1 MRKYIQII
9 YNMLQSKRQEAA
21 VLLREK
27 SADRKTIEAL
37 SDVKKTTDKMVQKA
51 KGLHKDAVTLLRD
64 AQLDADWD
72 LIDETVEGLKVEI
85 KELEDKVKLSE
96 KTLTAAEKL
105 AHAANM
111 AHRSNAIYAALKP
124 YASKSKP
131 GPKLEPFSE
140 MSPSRRP
147 LPPQPGIF
155 ASMPTYALAASKPA
169 AKPSAS
175 KEKSKKTADSFS
187 ELPPSQRK
195 TFGGKSK
202 RRRLNSKKQTKRNRC
217 N

>member
-1 MRKYIQII
+1 
-9 YNMLQSKRQEAA
+9 MLRSKQQEAA

-27 SADRKTIEAL
+27 SAERKAIEAL

-51 KGLHKDAVTLLRD
+51 KGLHKDAEMLLSD
-64 AQLDADWD
+64 AKSDADWD
-72 LIDETVEGLKVEI
+72 SIDEKVEGLKIEI
-85 KELEDKVKLSE
+85 KELEDKVKMSE

-105 AHAANM
+105 AHAVNM
-111 AHRSNAIYAALKP
+111 AHRSNVIYAAVKP
-124 YASKSKP
+124 SASKSKS
-131 GPKLEPFSE
+131 GLKLEPFSE
-140 MSPSRRP
+140 ESPSRRP

-155 ASMPTYALAASKPA
+155 ASMPTYAPAASKPA

-175 KEKSKKTADSFS
+175 KEKSKKTAESFS

-202 RRRLNSKKQTKRNRC
+202 RRRLSNKKQTKRNRR

>member
-1 MRKYIQII
+1 
-9 YNMLQSKRQEAA
+9 MLRSKQQEAA

-27 SADRKTIEAL
+27 SAERKAIEAL

-51 KGLHKDAVTLLRD
+51 KVLHKDAVTLLRD
-64 AQLDADWD
+64 AQSDTDWD
-72 LIDETVEGLKVEI
+72 LIDDMVEGLKIEI
-85 KELEDKVKLSE
+85 KELEENVKLYE

-105 AHAANM
+105 AHAADM
-111 AHRSNAIYAALKP
+111 AHRSNAIYAAVKP
-124 YASKSKP
+124 SASKSKS

-155 ASMPTYALAASKPA
+155 ASMPTYAHARATSKPA
-169 AKPSAS
+169 ASKPSAS
-175 KEKSKKTADSFS
+175 KEKSKKTAESFS

-202 RRRLNSKKQTKRNRC
+202 RRRLSSKKQTKRNR
-217 N
+217 

>member
-1 MRKYIQII
+1 
-9 YNMLQSKRQEAA
+9 MLRSKQQEAA

-27 SADRKTIEAL
+27 SAERKAIEAL

-51 KGLHKDAVTLLRD
+51 KVLHKDAEMLLSD
-64 AQLDADWD
+64 AKSDADWD
-72 LIDETVEGLKVEI
+72 LIDEKVEGLKIEI

-105 AHAANM
+105 AHAVNM
-111 AHRSNAIYAALKP
+111 AHRSNVIYAAVKP
-124 YASKSKP
+124 YTSKSKS
-131 GPKLEPFSE
+131 GLKLEPFSE
-140 MSPSRRP
+140 ESPSRRP

-155 ASMPTYALAASKPA
+155 ASMPTYAPAASKPA
-169 AKPSAS
+169 VKPSAS
-175 KEKSKKTADSFS
+175 KEKSKKKAESFS

-202 RRRLNSKKQTKRNRC
+202 RHRLSSKKQTKRNRR

>member
-1 MRKYIQII
+1 MPICVSNEFLEDLKSNGESALIKAAANELLNARSHMAKY
-9 YNMLQSKRQEAA
+9 
-21 VLLREK
+21 
-27 SADRKTIEAL
+27 
-37 SDVKKTTDKMVQKA
+37 KKEI
-51 KGLHKDAVTLLRD
+51 G
-64 AQLDADWD
+64 
-72 LIDETVEGLKVEI
+72 ELKNEI
-85 KELEDKVKLSE
+85 KELEENVKMSE

-105 AHAANM
+105 AHAADM
-111 AHRSNAIYAALKP
+111 AHRSNAIYAAVKP
-124 YASKSKP
+124 SVSKSKS

-155 ASMPTYALAASKPA
+155 ASMPTYAATAVKPSASKPA

-175 KEKSKKTADSFS
+175 KEKSKKTAESFS

-202 RRRLNSKKQTKRNRC
+202 RRRLSNKKQTKRNR
-217 N
+217 

>member
-1 MRKYIQII
+1 
-9 YNMLQSKRQEAA
+9 MLRSKQQEAA

-27 SADRKTIEAL
+27 SAERKAIESL
-37 SDVKKTTDKMVQKA
+37 GDVKKTTDKMVKKA
-51 KGLHKDAVTLLRD
+51 KVLHKDAVTLLRD
-64 AQLDADWD
+64 AQSDADWD
-72 LIDETVEGLKVEI
+72 LIDDMVEGLKIEI
-85 KELEDKVKLSE
+85 KELEENVKLSE

-105 AHAANM
+105 AHAADM
-111 AHRSNAIYAALKP
+111 AHRSNAIYAAVKP
-124 YASKSKP
+124 SASKSKS

-155 ASMPTYALAASKPA
+155 ASMPTYAATAVKPSASKPV

-175 KEKSKKTADSFS
+175 KDKSKKTAESFS

-202 RRRLNSKKQTKRNRC
+202 RRRLSNKKQTKRNR
-217 N
+217 

>member
-1 MRKYIQII
+1 
-9 YNMLQSKRQEAA
+9 MLRSKQQEAA

-27 SADRKTIEAL
+27 SAERKAIEAL
-37 SDVKKTTDKMVQKA
+37 GDVKKTTDKMVQKA
-51 KGLHKDAVTLLRD
+51 KVLHKDTEMLLSD
-64 AQLDADWD
+64 AKSDADWD
-72 LIDETVEGLKVEI
+72 SIDEKVEGLKIEI

-105 AHAANM
+105 AHAVNM
-111 AHRSNAIYAALKP
+111 AHRSNVIYAAVKP
-124 YASKSKP
+124 SASKSKS
-131 GPKLEPFSE
+131 GLKLEPFSE
-140 MSPSRRP
+140 ESPSRRP

-155 ASMPTYALAASKPA
+155 ASMPTYAPAASKPT
-169 AKPSAS
+169 AKPPAS
-175 KEKSKKTADSFS
+175 KEKSKKTAESFS

-202 RRRLNSKKQTKRNRC
+202 RHRLNSKKQTKRNRR

>member
-1 MRKYIQII
+1 
-9 YNMLQSKRQEAA
+9 MLRSKQQEAA

-27 SADRKTIEAL
+27 SAERKAIEAL

-51 KGLHKDAVTLLRD
+51 KVLHKDAEMLLSD
-64 AQLDADWD
+64 AKSDADWD
-72 LIDETVEGLKVEI
+72 SIDEKVEGLKIEI
-85 KELEDKVKLSE
+85 KELEDKVKMSE
-96 KTLTAAEKL
+96 KTVTAAEKL
-105 AHAANM
+105 AHAVNM
-111 AHRSNAIYAALKP
+111 AHRSNVIYAAVKP
-124 YASKSKP
+124 SASKSKS

-155 ASMPTYALAASKPA
+155 ASMPKYAAAASKPA
-169 AKPSAS
+169 VKPPAS
-175 KEKSKKTADSFS
+175 KEKSKKTAESFS

-195 TFGGKSK
+195 TFGGKTK
-202 RRRLNSKKQTKRNRC
+202 RRRLSSKKQTKRNRR

>member
-1 MRKYIQII
+1 
-9 YNMLQSKRQEAA
+9 MLRSKQQEAA

-27 SADRKTIEAL
+27 SAERKAIEAL

-51 KGLHKDAVTLLRD
+51 KVLHKDAEMLLSD
-64 AQLDADWD
+64 AKSDADWD
-72 LIDETVEGLKVEI
+72 LIDEKVEGLKIEI
-85 KELEDKVKLSE
+85 KELEDKVKMSE

-105 AHAANM
+105 AHAVNM
-111 AHRSNAIYAALKP
+111 AHRSNVIYAAVKP
-124 YASKSKP
+124 SVSKSKS
-131 GPKLEPFSE
+131 GLKLEPFSE
-140 MSPSRRP
+140 ESPSRRP

-155 ASMPTYALAASKPA
+155 ASMPTYAAAASKPA
-169 AKPSAS
+169 VKPPAS
-175 KEKSKKTADSFS
+175 KEKSKKKAESFS

-202 RRRLNSKKQTKRNRC
+202 RRRLSSKKQTKRNRR